1 MTFLSLA
8 LVAGGIIAIGIGLP
22 ASQKC
27 GRLLGTLAAL
37 LVLAGVI
44 AALIGALLW
53 AVPGFF
59 NR

>member
-1 MTFLSLA
+1 MTFLPIA

-22 ASQKC
+22 ASQRM
-27 GRLLGTLAAL
+27 GRLMGTLAAL

-44 AALIGALLW
+44 AALTGALLW

-59 NR
+59 SR

>member
-1 MTFLSLA
+1 MNFLSITLI
-8 LVAGGIIAIGIGLP
+8 AGGIIAVAIGLP

-27 GRLLGTLAAL
+27 GRILGTLAAL

-44 AALIGALLW
+44 ASLIGALIS